1 MLARSWSGQQSESP
15 GYENWLEMKPKLN
28 QKFTSEM
35 GDAPAASANDGDTS
49 SADFFDSGISC
60 DCFNLFWNICFA
72 VDNL

>member
-1 MLARSWSGQQSESP
+1 
-15 GYENWLEMKPKLN
+15 MKPKLN